1 MEIISKSCILHMGCT
16 TAQGDNEGIPLSMQT
31 NSSRMVKAI
40 RFCFRVV
47 RGDRRVMGHALTA
60 LVALEE
66 LKPLQVSCLLAMLP
80 PQHLLQDTSSPPDHS
95 PNTKLSLTL
104 SETRPKF
111 LLLS

>member
-1 MEIISKSCILHMGCT
+1 MDRISKPCILHMHCT

-47 RGDRRVMGHALTA
+47 RDGGGVMGHALTA

-66 LKPLQVSCLLAMLP
+66 LQSLQVSCVLAMLIPMPP
-80 PQHLLQDTSSPPDHS
+80 PQRLL
-95 PNTKLSLTL
+95 
-104 SETRPKF
+104 
-111 LLLS
+111 